1 MKDIEREYLQLLI
14 KVEKNS
20 SNKFC
25 PATLGWK
32 KYEDR
37 STHCKYGF
45 HDLPYKHSMGCM
57 FSKEGCLCGKE
68 RYEYLCLK

>member
-14 KVEKNS
+14 KVEKNN

-45 HDLPYKHSMGCM
+45 HDLPYKYSMGCM
-57 FSKEGCLCGKE
+57 FSKEECLCGKE
-68 RYEYLCLK
+68 RYENLCLK